1 MNYDYSLRLESGSL
15 YVDKRLHGSGKLELP
30 YARAEGG
37 IAIIMKNEWY
47 LCTPKNDEVG
57 SGGGSIS
64 FYAEPTREGTDPV
77 VLNTSS
83 ISEKQAEELR
93 EILDGIDTWVNDAF
107 VDRLAYYF
115 DGHIEFAGN
124 KKLYFFTYEHNVIY
138 FNQQFAEIS
147 TDGVRYAKDIALT
160 HNIPVDLYLTQF
172 LLCGGRGRF
181 SGQSSWC
188 DKRRV

>member
-30 YARAEGG
+30 YARVEGG

-57 SGGGSIS
+57 SGGGIIS

-93 EILDGIDTWVNDAF
+93 EILGRSLMVLIHGSMMLLWIGLPIILTAISSS
-107 VDRLAYYF
+107 LATR
-115 DGHIEFAGN
+115 N
-124 KKLYFFTYEHNVIY
+124 FT
-138 FNQQFAEIS
+138 
-147 TDGVRYAKDIALT
+147 
-160 HNIPVDLYLTQF
+160 F
-172 LLCGGRGRF
+172 LLMSTTSFTLISSLRRFLLMVCGMQRILL
-181 SGQSSWC
+181 
-188 DKRRV
+188 